1 MRAEIVAVGSELLTP
16 SRVDT
21 NSLFVTQQL
30 NTLGIVVRRKS
41 IVGDQALEI
50 REVFASSLRKSEIV
64 ILMGGLGPTNDDI
77 TREVVSEALGRGLSL
92 DPGIL
97 ENLIRRYQKL
107 DLKMTDNNRRQ
118 AMVMKGAVVM
128 KNPNGTAPGLF
139 LKEGKTLVFLLPGP
153 PGELQPMMT
162 DVVMPL
168 IQEHKRTSRQ
178 EYRQLKVAS
187 EVESKVD
194 SLIGSIYKS
203 FQGIE
208 TTILASPGV
217 IELFFYWR
225 GEDDQLLANRELNE
239 LVERIRSKLGNSV
252 FTDKEKSL
260 EEVVGQS
267 LRSQGK
273 TLATAESCTGGVIGK
288 MLTDIPGSSE
298 YYLGGA
304 VCYSNHLKIQLAGVH
319 ETALER
325 FGAVSGPVA
334 QQMAS
339 GIRKRAGSDF
349 GLAVT
354 GIAGPGG
361 GSPEKPVGL
370 VFVGLSAPQEDEVR
384 ELRLRGSREVI
395 RVRSARLALDWLRRK
410 LEGRS
415 D

>member
-203 FQGIE
+203 FPGIE

-304 VCYSNHLKIQLAGVH
+304 VCYSNHLKTQLAGVH

-354 GIAGPGG
+354 GIAGSGG

-370 VFVGLSAPQEDEVR
+370 VFVGLSTPQEDEVR

>member
-30 NTLGIVVRRKS
+30 NILGIVVRRKS

-50 REVFASSLRKSEIV
+50 REVFTNSLRKSEIV

-77 TREVVSEALGRGLSL
+77 TREVVSETLGRRLSL
-92 DPGIL
+92 DARIL
-97 ENLIRRYQKL
+97 EDLICRYQKL
-107 DLKMTDNNRRQ
+107 GLKMTENNRRQ
-118 AMVMKGAVVM
+118 AMVMEGAVVM

-162 DVVMPL
+162 DELMPL
-168 IQEHKRTSRQ
+168 IRKHKRTSSQ

-203 FQGIE
+203 FPGID

-225 GEDDQLLANRELNE
+225 GEDDRRLANRELSE

-252 FTDKEKSL
+252 FTDEDKSL
-260 EEVVGQS
+260 EEVVGQL

-288 MLTDIPGSSE
+288 MLTDIPGSSQ

-304 VCYSNHLKIQLAGVH
+304 VCYSNDLKTQLAGVQ

-339 GIRKRAGSDF
+339 GIQKRVGSDF

-354 GIAGPGG
+354 GIAGPDGG
-361 GSPEKPVGL
+361 TPEKPVGL
-370 VFVGLSAPQEDEVR
+370 VFLGLSTPQEAAVR

>member
-304 VCYSNHLKIQLAGVH
+304 VCYSNHLKTQLAGVH